1 MLVLRVFVNFTVW
14 SPIRWFFD
22 LMPLAASTAPIL
34 KQSFE
39 DLEAGV
45 SHLICCFWNDFAADC
60 VLLIVYNLY
69 LYASYVC
76 NVVMICG
83 MR

>member
-1 MLVLRVFVNFTVW
+1 
-14 SPIRWFFD
+14 
-22 LMPLAASTAPIL
+22 MPLAASTAPIL

-69 LYASYVC
+69 L
-76 NVVMICG
+76 
-83 MR
+83 

>member
-1 MLVLRVFVNFTVW
+1 
-14 SPIRWFFD
+14 
-22 LMPLAASTAPIL
+22 MPLAASTAPIL

-60 VLLIVYNLY
+60 VLLIVYIY
-69 LYASYVC
+69 MQVMYV
-76 NVVMICG
+76 MWL
-83 MR
+83 